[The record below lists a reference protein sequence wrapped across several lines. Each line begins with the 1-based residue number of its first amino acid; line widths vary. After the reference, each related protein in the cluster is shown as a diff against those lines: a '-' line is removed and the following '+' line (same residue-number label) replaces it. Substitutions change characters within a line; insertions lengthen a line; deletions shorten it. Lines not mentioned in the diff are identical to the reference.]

1 MALNPSF
8 RGRPAQSE
16 GSGAPTFET
25 TASAR
30 RFDPCAAQVTL
41 AAELAASSSH
51 YTELNPDGLRADSS
65 IRPS

>member
-8 RGRPAQSE
+8 RGWPAQSE

-25 TASAR
+25 TASVR
-30 RFDPCAAQVTL
+30 KFDPCAASVTR

-51 YTELNPDGLRADSS
+51 HTELNPDGLRAGSS
-65 IRPS
+65 ISLS